1 MLLTRKKKQ
10 QNKRL
15 FSKLHVFD
23 ADFLIGHNNREVQA
37 ENWTKLLARIV
48 SSRNMNGAI
57 QGNSPQMDL
66 QTLEENVVNKVRSQ
80 VNGVIRAVESRVQD
94 GVMIAIENIVI
105 RRVELALKSANVPS
119 WRSVDGSV
127 MDPYQKDFLAVIEGL
142 QTTDSSRKILIKTWI
157 ETMRLMVV
165 ILLTEVICW
174 STKEMVTD

>member
-1 MLLTRKKKQ
+1 MLLTRKRKQ

-23 ADFLIGHNNREVQA
+23 ADFLIGQNNREVQA

-80 VNGVIRAVESRVQD
+80 VNGVITAVETKVQD
-94 GVMIAIENIVI
+94 GVMIAIE
-105 RRVELALKSANVPS
+105 K
-119 WRSVDGSV
+119 
-127 MDPYQKDFLAVIEGL
+127 
-142 QTTDSSRKILIKTWI
+142 
-157 ETMRLMVV
+157 
-165 ILLTEVICW
+165 
-174 STKEMVTD
+174 